1 MHYKVL
7 SIIDSLNP
15 KDGGPSHSLF
25 DIALSNKQNNI
36 QHDILYIGK
45 KQKINDLSGIKIIAL
60 NDSIFK
66 YGISLRLI
74 FWLYQNKNNY
84 NLFIIHGL
92 WQFITLLSRIIIP
105 NKYLVFTHGMLDPYF
120 KSEKFKSFKKKIYW
134 NIFEK
139 KNLQKAKFV
148 LLNSIK
154 EKKQIN
160 NTFVKTNG
168 IKFKLINYG
177 IYPKDINFKKSKL
190 KFYSKFKFLKNY
202 KLIVYIGRIYPKKGL
217 DILIDAFEKID
228 NKRYILLIAGDIN
241 NKYAKALI
249 QKVKNKNNSKKIIFA
264 NFLKGEIKW
273 GAISNA
279 ASTILP
285 SHGENFGVS
294 IAESLLAGTPV
305 ICSIKVGTSKQ
316 IKKSNAGIIV
326 KNNKLS
332 LYQGIMKFINLSQK
346 QKEKLS
352 KNSITCFNKN
362 FNIKIN
368 HNFSDFL
375 KKIINSNKNILN

>member
-25 DIALSNKQNNI
+25 DMALSNKQNNI

-60 NDSIFK
+60 NNSIFK

-139 KNLQKAKFV
+139 KNLLKAKFV

-190 KFYSKFKFLKNY
+190 KFYSKFKFLENY
-202 KLIVYIGRIYPKKGL
+202 KLIVYIGRIHPKKGL

-305 ICSIKVGTSKQ
+305 ICSNKVGTSKQ
-316 IKKSNAGIIV
+316 IKESNAGIIV

-332 LYQGIMKFINLSQK
+332 LYKGIMKFINLSQK

-368 HNFSDFL
+368 HNFSNFL

>member
-1 MHYKVL
+1 MHYKIL

-36 QHDILYIGK
+36 QHDILYIVK

-139 KNLQKAKFV
+139 KNLLKAKFV

-202 KLIVYIGRIYPKKGL
+202 KLIVYIGRIHPKKGL

-279 ASTILP
+279 ALTILP

-305 ICSIKVGTSKQ
+305 ICSNKVGTSKQ
-316 IKKSNAGIIV
+316 IKESNAGIIV

-375 KKIINSNKNILN
+375 KKIINSNKNISN

>member
-1 MHYKVL
+1 MHYKIL

-66 YGISLRLI
+66 YGISLKLI

-177 IYPKDINFKKSKL
+177 IYTKDINFKKSKL

-202 KLIVYIGRIYPKKGL
+202 KLIVYIGRIHPKKGL

-305 ICSIKVGTSKQ
+305 ICSNKVGTSKQ
-316 IKKSNAGIIV
+316 IKESNAGIIV

>member
-1 MHYKVL
+1 
-7 SIIDSLNP
+7 
-15 KDGGPSHSLF
+15 
-25 DIALSNKQNNI
+25 
-36 QHDILYIGK
+36 
-45 KQKINDLSGIKIIAL
+45 
-60 NDSIFK
+60 
-66 YGISLRLI
+66 
-74 FWLYQNKNNY
+74 
-84 NLFIIHGL
+84 
-92 WQFITLLSRIIIP
+92 
-105 NKYLVFTHGMLDPYF
+105 MLDPYF

-202 KLIVYIGRIYPKKGL
+202 KLIVYIGRIHPKKGL

-305 ICSIKVGTSKQ
+305 ICSNKVGTSKQ
-316 IKKSNAGIIV
+316 IKESNAGIIV

>member
-25 DIALSNKQNNI
+25 DMALSNKQNNI

-66 YGISLRLI
+66 YGISLKLI

-139 KNLQKAKFV
+139 KNLLKAKFV

-190 KFYSKFKFLKNY
+190 KFYSKFKFLENY
-202 KLIVYIGRIYPKKGL
+202 KLIVYIGRIHPKKGL

-305 ICSIKVGTSKQ
+305 ICSNKVGTSKQ
-316 IKKSNAGIIV
+316 IKESNAGIIV

>member
-1 MHYKVL
+1 MHYKIL

-45 KQKINDLSGIKIIAL
+45 KQKINNLSGIKIIAL

-66 YGISLRLI
+66 YGISLKLI

-139 KNLQKAKFV
+139 KNLLKAKFV

-154 EKKQIN
+154 GKKQIN

-177 IYPKDINFKKSKL
+177 IYPKDINFKKNKL

-202 KLIVYIGRIYPKKGL
+202 KLIVYIGRIHPKKGL

-305 ICSIKVGTSKQ
+305 ICSNKVGTSKQ
-316 IKKSNAGIIV
+316 IKESNAGIIV

>member
-25 DIALSNKQNNI
+25 DMALSNKQNNI

-60 NDSIFK
+60 NNSIFK

-139 KNLQKAKFV
+139 KNLLKAKFV

-190 KFYSKFKFLKNY
+190 KFYSKFKFLENY
-202 KLIVYIGRIYPKKGL
+202 KLIVYIGRIHPKKGL

-305 ICSIKVGTSKQ
+305 ICSNKVGTSKQ
-316 IKKSNAGIIV
+316 IKESNAGIIV

-368 HNFSDFL
+368 HNFSNFL

>member
-1 MHYKVL
+1 MHYKIL

-66 YGISLRLI
+66 YGISLKLI

-105 NKYLVFTHGMLDPYF
+105 NKYLVFTHCMLDPYF

-139 KNLQKAKFV
+139 KNLLKAKFV

-202 KLIVYIGRIYPKKGL
+202 KLIVYIGRIHPKKGL

-228 NKRYILLIAGDIN
+228 NKRYILIIAGDIN

-279 ASTILP
+279 A
-285 SHGENFGVS
+285 
-294 IAESLLAGTPV
+294 
-305 ICSIKVGTSKQ
+305 
-316 IKKSNAGIIV
+316 
-326 KNNKLS
+326 
-332 LYQGIMKFINLSQK
+332 
-346 QKEKLS
+346 
-352 KNSITCFNKN
+352 
-362 FNIKIN
+362 
-368 HNFSDFL
+368 
-375 KKIINSNKNILN
+375 

>member
-1 MHYKVL
+1 MLIPYHYTEK
-7 SIIDSLNP
+7 DSSKNKPHYTVSFTNSKGQHIGGYSVMGYYLYNVYIM
-15 KDGGPSHSLF
+15 KDF
-25 DIALSNKQNNI
+25 
-36 QHDILYIGK
+36 
-45 KQKINDLSGIKIIAL
+45 
-60 NDSIFK
+60 
-66 YGISLRLI
+66 
-74 FWLYQNKNNY
+74 QNKGY
-84 NLFIIHGL
+84 CKQII
-92 WQFITLLSRIIIP
+92 SYAV
-105 NKYLVFTHGMLDPYF
+105 N
-120 KSEKFKSFKKKIYW
+120 KKKH
-134 NIFEK
+134 
-139 KNLQKAKFV
+139 LV
-148 LLNSIK
+148 LD
-154 EKKQIN
+154 
-160 NTFVKTNG
+160 V
-168 IKFKLINYG
+168 
-177 IYPKDINFKKSKL
+177 
-190 KFYSKFKFLKNY
+190 
-202 KLIVYIGRIYPKKGL
+202 
-217 DILIDAFEKID
+217 
-228 NKRYILLIAGDIN
+228 DIN

-305 ICSIKVGTSKQ
+305 ICSNKVGTSKQ
-316 IKKSNAGIIV
+316 IKESNAGIIV

>member
-25 DIALSNKQNNI
+25 DMALSNKQNNI

-60 NDSIFK
+60 NNSIFK

-139 KNLQKAKFV
+139 KNLLKAKFV

-190 KFYSKFKFLKNY
+190 KFYSKFKFLENY
-202 KLIVYIGRIYPKKGL
+202 KLIVYIGRIHPKKGL

-305 ICSIKVGTSKQ
+305 ICSNKVGTSKQ
-316 IKKSNAGIIV
+316 IKESNAGIIV

-332 LYQGIMKFINLSQK
+332 LYQGIKKFINLSQK

-368 HNFSDFL
+368 HNFSNFL

>member
-60 NDSIFK
+60 NNSIFK

-139 KNLQKAKFV
+139 KNLLKAKFV

-202 KLIVYIGRIYPKKGL
+202 KLIVYIGRIHPKKGL

-305 ICSIKVGTSKQ
+305 ICSNKVGTSKQ
-316 IKKSNAGIIV
+316 IKESNAGIIV

>member
-1 MHYKVL
+1 MHYKIL

-66 YGISLRLI
+66 YGISLKLI

-202 KLIVYIGRIYPKKGL
+202 KLIVYIGRIHPKKGL

-305 ICSIKVGTSKQ
+305 ICSNKVGTSKQ
-316 IKKSNAGIIV
+316 IKESNAGIIV

>member
-1 MHYKVL
+1 MRYKIL

-25 DIALSNKQNNI
+25 DMALSNKQNNI
-36 QHDILYIGK
+36 DHDILYIGK
-45 KQKINDLSGIKIIAL
+45 KQKINHLSGIKIISL

-66 YGISLRLI
+66 YGISLKLI

-139 KNLQKAKFV
+139 KNLIKAKFV

-160 NTFVKTNG
+160 NTFVNTNG

-202 KLIVYIGRIYPKKGL
+202 KLIVYIGRIHPKKGL

-228 NKRYILLIAGDIN
+228 NKEYILLIAGDIN
-241 NKYAKALI
+241 NKYAKTLI
-249 QKVKNKNNSKKIIFA
+249 QKVKDRNNSKKIIFT

-294 IAESLLAGTPV
+294 VVESLLVGTPV
-305 ICSIKVGTSKQ
+305 ICSNKVGTSKQ
-316 IKKSNAGIIV
+316 IKDSNAGIIV
-326 KNNKLS
+326 KNNKRS
-332 LYQGIMKFINLSQK
+332 LYQGIIKFINLSQK
-346 QKEKLS
+346 KKIDLS
-352 KNSITCFNKN
+352 KNSTTCFNKN

-368 HNFSDFL
+368 HSFSDFL
-375 KKIINSNKNILN
+375 KKIINSNKRILN